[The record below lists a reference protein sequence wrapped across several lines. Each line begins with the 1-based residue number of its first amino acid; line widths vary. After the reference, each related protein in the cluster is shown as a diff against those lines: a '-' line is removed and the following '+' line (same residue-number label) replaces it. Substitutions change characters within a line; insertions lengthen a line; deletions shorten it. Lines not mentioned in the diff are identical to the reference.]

1 MTRDLGY
8 KRFIFTDA
16 QQITLRD
23 LLIQQHRVVSVGSGP
38 LDAVLTRKYKGLITS
53 IRRQSSRQTQHI
65 SQLSKDCA
73 SPKAEDVGHAPS

>member
-23 LLIQQHRVVSVGSGP
+23 LLIQQHRIVSAGCGP

-53 IRRQSSRQTQHI
+53 IRRQSSRQTEHL
-65 SQLSKDCA
+65 SQLAKDSA
-73 SPKAEDVGHAPS
+73 NPKSEDVGHAPA